1 MSNADFVYNYASGVW
16 NGDVRANASQ
26 ILNEY
31 GVWTGDVLGNQ
42 ADIFNSTK
50 DSVWNGDVLSNVG
63 TIDNYGIWNGSIT
76 SSGLL
81 ALSNRVNG
89 AIANSGTML
98 VVGKLAGVTDFTN
111 TGLLNLEDGAANDTM
126 SARNWRGSGT
136 AALDIDLA
144 SGRSDKIILSGD
156 YTADTEITLNVNAP
170 AGLRRVA
177 PDILFIGVAGDNSGT
192 VTATGLPDDEGV
204 IVYRLERAAE
214 GWIVTTGVEAS
225 LGAVLGNMAL
235 VGALLEAEIATG
247 TGSSCG
253 QGPWVRGLGAKAAL
267 AGATPADLA
276 YSGGQFG
283 IDLLCLTLP
292 QSGTVQLGVSAG
304 LASGQLQQGPGSDMS
319 FDQRFASVYGRL
331 DNGPFS
337 GTLEGQA
344 GATDFDIS
352 NPLLPGTTELSTVR
366 IGVSGSASYAIVL
379 DSFRLIP
386 TAGFSAARTSGN
398 RIGLD
403 DDQSL
408 STDASLE
415 LAGFAGATLSGD
427 VALTGLA
434 ATLTPSLTVTLH
446 DQFIGTSS
454 TFTDGFGGVQTIYS
468 GLGLYS
474 QMSLGL
480 DLVRPGTDAFGTI
493 DAGLRA
499 DLKLGDQI
507 RSAGVSGHVKVL
519 F

>member
-1 MSNADFVYNYASGVW
+1 MAIFRRSMRLQAFLALGISATALLASFSARAESFIWTEFTIEEEWENPLNWDSGTPGELPDGNDDAFIAEPHGAVIIDTRALRSLQLEGGLNINRGAKLTIGSGGLTNGTYMNGRYFINDGELESTTSLINNSYLANSFRVTGDVTNTGGIVNDGVLDDGVVARWTGDLTNTGQIFNAGGRWDGDVVSNADFVYNYASGVW

-253 QGPWVRGLGAKAAL
+253 QGPWVRGLGANAAL

-276 YSGGQFG
+276 
-283 IDLLCLTLP
+283 
-292 QSGTVQLGVSAG
+292 
-304 LASGQLQQGPGSDMS
+304 
-319 FDQRFASVYGRL
+319 
-331 DNGPFS
+331 
-337 GTLEGQA
+337 
-344 GATDFDIS
+344 
-352 NPLLPGTTELSTVR
+352 
-366 IGVSGSASYAIVL
+366 
-379 DSFRLIP
+379 
-386 TAGFSAARTSGN
+386 
-398 RIGLD
+398 
-403 DDQSL
+403 
-408 STDASLE
+408 
-415 LAGFAGATLSGD
+415 
-427 VALTGLA
+427 
-434 ATLTPSLTVTLH
+434 
-446 DQFIGTSS
+446 
-454 TFTDGFGGVQTIYS
+454 
-468 GLGLYS
+468 
-474 QMSLGL
+474 
-480 DLVRPGTDAFGTI
+480 
-493 DAGLRA
+493 
-499 DLKLGDQI
+499 
-507 RSAGVSGHVKVL
+507 
-519 F
+519 